1 LLASAVAFG
10 AEGPVPGLVRIKA
23 GTFIMGSPESEPG
36 RHADETQHQVTLTHD
51 YWMGAT
57 ELTVA
62 QWREVMGTDLRGHL
76 ADVIKDDT
84 LYEFQGRQRTIRDF
98 MNMSLDG
105 DIGRYL
111 GNEEDT
117 LPMYFVSWNDAMAFC
132 AKLTEREQKAGRLP
146 VGYKYTLPT
155 EAQWEYAVRAGT
167 TEATFA
173 PNIADI
179 AWYGANASQ
188 GYTGK
193 TVGRSNAGPREVG
206 LKQPNPWGLRDMT
219 GNLWEWCSDY
229 YGPYPAGS
237 VTDPTGPSTGTARVN
252 RGGSF
257 GSAPA
262 SVRSANRANNPQ
274 AEASAYRGFR
284 LTLSFAGQ

>member
-1 LLASAVAFG
+1 LAGAALA
-10 AEGPVPGLVRIKA
+10 AEGPVAGLVWIEP
-23 GTFIMGSPESEPG
+23 GTFTMGSPESEPG
-36 RHADETQHQVTLTHD
+36 RHADETQHQVTLTQGF
-51 YWMGAT
+51 WIGTT

-84 LYEFQGRQRTIRDF
+84 LYDFQGRKRTIRDF
-98 MNMSLDG
+98 MNMSADG

-111 GNEEDT
+111 GNEDDA
-117 LPMYFVSWNDAMAFC
+117 LPMYFASWNDAMDFC
-132 AKLTEREQKAGRLP
+132 ARLTERERKAGRLP
-146 VGYKYTLPT
+146 AGYQYTLPT

-167 TEATFA
+167 TTATFA
-173 PNIADI
+173 PNIDDI

-188 GYTGK
+188 GYAGK
-193 TVGRSNAGPREVG
+193 TVGRSNAGPRAAG
-206 LKQPNPWGLRDMT
+206 LKQQNAWGLRDMT
-219 GNLWEWCSDY
+219 GNLWEWCLDY

-237 VTDPTGPSTGTARVN
+237 VTDPMGPDTGTARVN

-262 SVRSANRANNPQ
+262 SVRSANRASNPQ

-284 LTLSFAGQ
+284 LALSARP